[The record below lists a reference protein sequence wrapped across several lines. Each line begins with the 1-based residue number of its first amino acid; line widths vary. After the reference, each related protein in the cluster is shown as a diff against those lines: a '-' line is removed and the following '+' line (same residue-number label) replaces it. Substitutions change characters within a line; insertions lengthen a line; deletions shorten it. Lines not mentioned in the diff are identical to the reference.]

1 MTDPKIYEQTY
12 WSHKGKHP
20 KAQDALAELVPDDGE
35 VKDAEKNPAL
45 ETFRVASNC
54 YYDLYNNGLCN
65 RWEEFEQV
73 FGFAGPYREVEA
85 DEDDDDHRSY
95 SDRDKA
101 WWTQANINRVE
112 DAINKII
119 LAAAKEQGITVPDD
133 SPVDSLLEAA
143 ARGELRDQ
151 AFDDMLAEQ
160 ERDAEAQ
167 CAKDLGKPFVQLTG
181 EDGNVFS
188 IIGRVSGALK
198 KAGEDGKAKEF
209 TEKAFESKS
218 YNAVLRLATEYC
230 DVA

>member
-198 KAGEDGKAKEF
+198 KSGQADKAKEF